1 MIGTGAIVGSY
12 EILERL
18 GTGGMGEVYRAR
30 HLHLD
35 RQAAIKM
42 LLMELS
48 QDREAVDRF
57 FAEARATSLIHHPGI
72 VEILD
77 CNVHESG
84 RVYLV
89 MELLEGETLA
99 NRLRRDPELGRN
111 LPLVLGIADQIADAL
126 GAAHARGIV
135 HRDLKPENV
144 FLVDPPASQ
153 EGGTPRVKV
162 LDFGIAKLLNSRG
175 GAGRDSQV
183 HTQADRVL
191 GTPAYMSPE
200 QCRDA
205 RFVDHRTDIYSLGC
219 VLFEMI
225 AGHVPFE
232 ASTFGQLVAAQLWEP
247 PPPLPPPAAR
257 LVGRMLAKDPSARL
271 QTMKDVRSE
280 IATVMRR
287 VRAGGRGRDLA
298 ALGRRWESFWD
309 GRIASRLPALARPIA
324 QPLGRWLGSLVASR
338 RRMVGLGVG
347 WVVVVSV
354 VAVLALRERGAPAQ
368 QSGAATSTPV
378 VGAAVGISSARRA
391 HVQLTPRGT
400 SAAVDHR
407 GSPDPRAPLPAGT
420 EEVTQKA
427 TQEATGAPTEEPTE
441 GATDEGKKA
450 GKASPSRA
458 AALVAAEPEAAVD
471 ADEPLPPTTPIARI
485 APRPRAAKGT
495 NARAVGTHAPHA
507 TSSPPDKV
515 ELTDDQRKL

>member
-72 VEILD
+72 VEIID
-77 CNVHESG
+77 CHVHESG
-84 RVYLV
+84 RVYIV

-99 NRLRRDPELGRN
+99 ERMRRDPELGRD
-111 LPLVLGIADQIADAL
+111 LPLVLGIADQLADAL

-135 HRDLKPENV
+135 HRDLKPENI
-144 FLVDPPASQ
+144 FLVNPPGS
-153 EGGTPRVKV
+153 EGGGLPRVKV

-175 GAGRDSQV
+175 GSGQTSEV
-183 HTQADRVL
+183 HTLADRVL

-205 RFVDHRTDIYSLGC
+205 RSVDHRTDIYSLGC

-232 ASTFGQLVAAQLWEP
+232 ASTFGQLIAAQLWEA
-247 PPPLPPPAAR
+247 PPALPAPASR
-257 LVGRMLAKDPSARL
+257 LVARMLAKDPSWRL
-271 QTMKDVRSE
+271 QTMVQVRAE
-280 IATVMRR
+280 IASVMRR
-287 VRAGGRGRDLA
+287 AQAGAGALADLRRG
-298 ALGRRWESFWD
+298 WESFWD
-309 GRIASRLPALARPIA
+309 GRMASWLPPRARPVT
-324 QPLGRWLGSLVASR
+324 RWMGSLLESR
-338 RRMVGLGVG
+338 RRLAGLGVG
-347 WVVVVSV
+347 WALGVSL
-354 VAVLALRERGAPAQ
+354 VAAVALRERGAPAQ
-368 QSGAATSTPV
+368 PSVQPFAPATATSTVRAVSEGHRVPGFH
-378 VGAAVGISSARRA
+378 VGVSHAKG
-391 HVQLTPRGT
+391 GT
-400 SAAVDHR
+400 AAVDNGGPAVDRRAVLPAQPDEDVPER
-407 GSPDPRAPLPAGT
+407 GAKLPSKATSALVSAAPPSPGAAADLDQEEAQPEMVEPLPA
-420 EEVTQKA
+420 KA
-427 TQEATGAPTEEPTE
+427 AGRSPPRTSEGKARDNARG
-441 GATDEGKKA
+441 GATA
-450 GKASPSRA
+450 RRISRA
-458 AALVAAEPEAAVD
+458 DAV
-471 ADEPLPPTTPIARI
+471 
-485 APRPRAAKGT
+485 
-495 NARAVGTHAPHA
+495 
-507 TSSPPDKV
+507 V